1 MYSEGGSM
9 GIFDAIKNE
18 IFIDIIEW
26 IENDNETIAYRYDR
40 KGNDIRNG
48 AQLTVREGQTAVFV
62 NEGQIA
68 DVFPAG
74 MYELETENLPILSRL
89 KGWKHGF
96 KSPFKAEVY
105 FISTRILSDFAWGT
119 PSPFSIRDPEFGI
132 LTLRARGHFSFH
144 VTDPRKF
151 VTAIVGTDG
160 EFTKAEIKDR
170 LRKRFVTQAQSAIAG
185 SGKAFYQMAENL
197 DDLSL
202 ELKDRLNEKFGEDF
216 GMALDDTS
224 IQAIEPSE
232 ESMAKI
238 EKRDDLFFTDSR
250 IGNYE
255 RQARAD
261 ALKTM
266 AANPGPGGLAA
277 GGMGMGMGLAMA
289 NQMGGAYGMNPMGM
303 NPAMMGA
310 GLGMAAGA
318 AGATAPP
325 PPPQSASW
333 YLSVSGQQLGPLPQN
348 QLPAYAQQGQLT
360 AETMVWKQGMAGWAP
375 AGSVPELAAL
385 FGAPPQQAAPPTPPP
400 MG

>member
-1 MYSEGGSM
+1 M

-26 IENDNETIAYRYDR
+26 VETDNDTIAYRYDR

-48 AQLTVREGQTAVFV
+48 AQLTVREGQAAIFV
-62 NEGQIA
+62 NEGELA
-68 DVFPAG
+68 DVFLPG

-89 KGWKHGF
+89 KGWKYGF

-105 FISTRILSDFAWGT
+105 FVSTRILADFNWGT

-144 VTDPRKF
+144 VSDPGKF
-151 VTAIVGTDG
+151 LKGIVGTDG
-160 EFTKAEIKDR
+160 EFTKSEIKDR
-170 LRKRFVTQAQSAIAG
+170 LRKRFVTQAQSGIAG

-197 DDLSL
+197 DALSL
-202 ELKDRLNEKFGEDF
+202 DLKDRLNGKFQDDF
-216 GMALDDTS
+216 GMTLDDTS

-238 EKRDDLFFTDSR
+238 EQRDDVFFHDNR
-250 IGNYE
+250 MDNYE
-255 RQARAD
+255 RRARAD

-289 NQMGGAYGMNPMGM
+289 NQMGGMYGAPMGGMM

-310 GLGMAAGA
+310 GMGGMAAGA
-318 AGATAPP
+318 TAAAAPP
-325 PPPQSASW
+325 PPPQASSW
-333 YLSVSGQQLGPLPQN
+333 YLSMGGQQVGPLPAGNLASYLQN
-348 QLPAYAQQGQLT
+348 GQLT
-360 AETMVWKQGMAGWAP
+360 AETMVWKQGMAGWAA
-375 AGSVPELAAL
+375 AGSVSELASL
-385 FGAPPQQAAPPTPPP
+385 FTAPPQSAAPPTPPP

>member
-1 MYSEGGSM
+1 M

-26 IENDNETIAYRYDR
+26 IEDDGNTIAYRYDR

-48 AQLTVREGQTAVFV
+48 AQLTVREGQVAVFV

-68 DVFPAG
+68 DIFKPG

-89 KGWKHGF
+89 KGWKYGF

-105 FISTRILSDFAWGT
+105 FLSTRILADFTWGT

-144 VTDPRKF
+144 ITDPGKF
-151 VTAIVGTDG
+151 LPDIVGTDG
-160 EFTKAEIKDR
+160 EFTKAEIKER
-170 LRKRFVTQAQSAIAG
+170 LRKRFVTQAQSGIAG

-197 DDLSL
+197 DALSL
-202 ELKDRLNEKFGEDF
+202 DLKDRLNPKFQEDF
-216 GMALDDTS
+216 GMTLDDTS

-238 EKRDDLFFTDSR
+238 EKRDDVFFNDNR
-250 IGNYE
+250 MDNYE

-261 ALKTM
+261 ALKIM
-266 AANPGPGGLAA
+266 AGNPGPGGLAA

-289 NQMGGAYGMNPMGM
+289 NQMGGMYGNPAMGM
-303 NPAMMGA
+303 MAPGMMGA
-310 GLGMAAGA
+310 GMMGAGMAQAAGGA
-318 AGATAPP
+318 AAPP
-325 PPPQSASW
+325 PPPQQAATW
-333 YLSVSGQQLGPLPQN
+333 YVSVGGQQQGPLPASGLS
-348 QLPAYAQQGQLT
+348 QLAQQGQLT
-360 AETMVWKQGMAGWAP
+360 AETMVWKQGMAAWSA
-375 AGSVPELAAL
+375 AGQVSELSPL
-385 FGAPPQQAAPPTPPP
+385 LSGPPPQSAPPGPPP
-400 MG
+400 ME